1 MLSRFE
7 FTPAEGFLST
17 EAYPTDPQSEE
28 EAREQLFRPFGQVR
42 DFFNGTFL
50 RELAESTGAESVGAG
65 PLYEGDAAGSVA
77 DKLLAL
83 RAAIDDIVLGGVPD
97 GSITTEKLSGD
108 LVMDGGSY

>member
-7 FTPAEGFLST
+7 FTPPEGFLSA

-28 EAREQLFRPFGQVR
+28 EAREQLFRPFGQAR
-42 DFFNGTFL
+42 DFFNNTFL
-50 RELAESTGAESVGAG
+50 RELAAADGAESVGAA
-65 PLYEGDAAGSVA
+65 PLFAGDTAGSVA
-77 DKLLAL
+77 EKLLAL